1 MKTQLLTQVSEVVNF
16 PPGTLLCG
24 EVESREA
31 HNLEV
36 VGANPTRANKV
47 CPLSND
53 GQHDVWPGARK
64 ILHE

>member
-1 MKTQLLTQVSEVVNF
+1 MMPQLLTQVSEVVNF
-16 PPGTLLCG
+16 PPGTSLCG
-24 EVESREA
+24 EAVSRVA
-31 HNLEV
+31 HNHEV
-36 VGANPTRANKV
+36 ASANLARANKV